1 MSRAVFI
8 TATGTDVGKTYV
20 TALIVKRLREAGIN
34 AGYYKAALSRAE
46 ERGGRLVPGDADFVA
61 RASGMAEPPES
72 LVSYVY
78 KNPLSPHLAA
88 QIEGNPPELDAIKRD
103 FARALKKYDYLCVEG
118 CGGIVCPIRWDERK
132 IMLEDIIKAC
142 GLAVVIVAP
151 SGLGSIN
158 SAVLTVEHARAAGIE
173 VRGIIMNGYDETQLM
188 HRDNKYMIEV
198 LTGVRV
204 TACVKRD
211 DTALDVSVEEL
222 CGLFKEAGK
231 IDA

>member
-1 MSRAVFI
+1 MSRALFV
-8 TATGTDVGKTYV
+8 TATGTDAGKSYV

-34 AGYYKAALSRAE
+34 AGYYKAALSGAE
-46 ERGGRLVPGDADFVA
+46 ERGGKLVPGDADFVA
-61 RASGMAEPPES
+61 RAGGMTEPPES

-88 QIEGNPPELDAIKRD
+88 QIEGNPPELDTIKRD
-103 FARALKKYDYLCVEG
+103 CTRALKKYDYLCVEG

-142 GLAVVIVAP
+142 GLAVVIVVP

-158 SAVLTVEHARAAGIE
+158 SAVLTVEHAHAAGIE
-173 VRGIIMNGYDETQLM
+173 VRGIIMNGYDETQFM
-188 HRDNKYMIEV
+188 HRDNKYMIER
-198 LTGVRV
+198 LTGVQV
-204 TACVKRD
+204 AACVKRN
-211 DTALDVSVEEL
+211 DTALDVPVEEL
-222 CGLFKEAGK
+222 CGLFKEAAE

>member
-20 TALIVKRLREAGIN
+20 TALIVKRLRKAGIN
-34 AGYYKAALSRAE
+34 AGYYKAALSGAE
-46 ERGGRLVPGDADFVA
+46 ERGGRLLPGDANFVA
-61 RASGMAEPPES
+61 RASGMEESPES

-88 QIEGNPPELDAIKRD
+88 QIEGNPPELDTIKRD
-103 FARALKKYDYLCVEG
+103 FASALKKYDYLCVEG
-118 CGGIVCPIRWDERK
+118 CGGIVCPIRWDGRK

-142 GLAVVIVAP
+142 GLSVIIVSP

-158 SAVLTVEHARAAGIE
+158 SAVLTAEHARAAGIE

-198 LTGVRV
+198 LTGVQV
-204 TACVKRD
+204 AACVKRG
-211 DTALDVSVEEL
+211 DTALDVRVEEL
-222 CGLFKEAGK
+222 CGLFKEAAE

>member
-8 TATGTDVGKTYV
+8 TATGTDAGKTYV

-34 AGYYKAALSRAE
+34 AGYYKAALSGAE
-46 ERGGRLVPGDADFVA
+46 ERGGKLVPGDADFVA
-61 RASGMAEPPES
+61 RASGMTEPPES

-118 CGGIVCPIRWDERK
+118 CGGIVCPIRWDEWK

-142 GLAVVIVAP
+142 GLSVIIVSP

-158 SAVLTVEHARAAGIE
+158 SAVLTVEHALAAGIE

-188 HRDNKYMIEV
+188 HRDNKYMIER

-204 TACVKRD
+204 AACVKRGCVE
-211 DTALDVSVEEL
+211 LDVPVEEL

>member
-34 AGYYKAALSRAE
+34 AGYYKAALSGAE
-46 ERGGRLVPGDADFVA
+46 ERDGKLVPGDADFVA
-61 RASGMAEPPES
+61 RTSGMTEPPES
-72 LVSYVY
+72 LVSYIY

-158 SAVLTVEHARAAGIE
+158 SAVLTVEHARAAGIK
-173 VRGIIMNGYDETQLM
+173 VRGIIMNRYDETQLM
-188 HRDNKYMIEV
+188 HRDNKYMIEQ

-204 TACVKRD
+204 AACVKRG
-211 DTALDVSVEEL
+211 DTELDVPVEKL
-222 CGLFKEAGK
+222 CKLFKEAPE

>member
-1 MSRAVFI
+1 MSRALFV
-8 TATGTDVGKTYV
+8 TATGTDAGKTYV
-20 TALIVKRLREAGIN
+20 AALIVKRLREAGIN
-34 AGYYKAALSRAE
+34 AGYYKAALSGAE
-46 ERGGRLVPGDADFVA
+46 ERGGRLIPGDADFVA
-61 RASGMAEPPES
+61 RASGMTEPPES

-142 GLAVVIVAP
+142 GLSIIIVSP

-188 HRDNKYMIEV
+188 HRDNKYMIEQ

-204 TACVKRD
+204 AACVKRG
-211 DTALDVSVEEL
+211 DTEMDIPVEQL

>member
-1 MSRAVFI
+1 MSRALFV

-34 AGYYKAALSRAE
+34 AGYYKAALSGAE
-46 ERGGRLVPGDADFVA
+46 ERGGKLVPGDADFVT
-61 RASGMAEPPES
+61 RTSGMTEPPES
-72 LVSYVY
+72 IVSYVY

-142 GLAVVIVAP
+142 GLSVIIVSP

-158 SAVLTVEHARAAGIE
+158 SAVLTAEHARAAGIE

-188 HRDNKYMIEV
+188 HRDNKYMIEQ

-204 TACVKRD
+204 AACVKRG
-211 DTALDVSVEEL
+211 DTALDVPVEEL

-231 IDA
+231 FDA

>member
-1 MSRAVFI
+1 MSRVLFV
-8 TATGTDVGKTYV
+8 TATGTDAGKTYV

-34 AGYYKAALSRAE
+34 AGYYKAALSGAE
-46 ERGGRLVPGDADFVA
+46 ERGGKLVPGDADFVA
-61 RASGMAEPPES
+61 RASGMTEPPES
-72 LVSYVY
+72 LVSYIY

-88 QIEGNPPELDAIKRD
+88 QIEGNPPELDTIKRD
-103 FARALKKYDYLCVEG
+103 FASALKKYDYLCVEG

-142 GLAVVIVAP
+142 GLSVIIVSP

-188 HRDNKYMIEV
+188 HRDNKYMIEQ

-204 TACVKRD
+204 AACVKRD
-211 DTALDVSVEEL
+211 DTALDVPVEEL

-231 IDA
+231 FDA

>member
-1 MSRAVFI
+1 MSRALFV

-20 TALIVKRLREAGIN
+20 TALIVKRLRDAGIN
-34 AGYYKAALSRAE
+34 AGYYKAALSGAE
-46 ERGGRLVPGDADFVA
+46 ERGGNLVPGDADFVA
-61 RASGMAEPPES
+61 RASGMTEPPES
-72 LVSYVY
+72 LVSYIY

-88 QIEGNPPELDAIKRD
+88 QIEGNPPELDTIKRD
-103 FARALKKYDYLCVEG
+103 FASALKKYDYLCVEG

-142 GLAVVIVAP
+142 GLSVIIVSP

-188 HRDNKYMIEV
+188 HRDNKYMIEQ

-204 TACVKRD
+204 AACVKRD
-211 DTALDVSVEEL
+211 DTALDVPVEEL

-231 IDA
+231 FDA

>member
-1 MSRAVFI
+1 MSRALFV

-20 TALIVKRLREAGIN
+20 TALIVKRLRDAGIN
-34 AGYYKAALSRAE
+34 AGYYKAALSGAE
-46 ERGGRLVPGDADFVA
+46 ERGGKLVPGDADFVA
-61 RASGMAEPPES
+61 RASGMTEPPEN

-88 QIEGNPPELDAIKRD
+88 QIEGNPPELDTIKRD
-103 FARALKKYDYLCVEG
+103 FASALKKYDYLCVEG

-142 GLAVVIVAP
+142 GLSVIIVSP

-188 HRDNKYMIEV
+188 HRDNKYMIEQ

-204 TACVKRD
+204 AACVKRG
-211 DTALDVSVEEL
+211 DTALDVPVEEL

-231 IDA
+231 FDA

>member
-1 MSRAVFI
+1 MSRALFV

-20 TALIVKRLREAGIN
+20 TALIVKRLRDAGIN
-34 AGYYKAALSRAE
+34 AGYYKAALSGAE
-46 ERGGRLVPGDADFVA
+46 ERGGKLVPGDADFVA
-61 RASGMAEPPES
+61 RASGMTEPPEN

-88 QIEGNPPELDAIKRD
+88 QIEGNPPELDTIKRD
-103 FARALKKYDYLCVEG
+103 FASALKKYDYLCVEG

-142 GLAVVIVAP
+142 GLSVIIVSP

-188 HRDNKYMIEV
+188 HRDNKYMIEQ

-204 TACVKRD
+204 AACVKRG
-211 DTALDVSVEEL
+211 DTELDVPVEEL

-231 IDA
+231 FDA

>member
-20 TALIVKRLREAGIN
+20 TALIAKRLREAGIN
-34 AGYYKAALSRAE
+34 AGYYKAALSGAE

-61 RASGMAEPPES
+61 RASGMTEPPES

-188 HRDNKYMIEV
+188 HRDNKYMIEQ

-204 TACVKRD
+204 AACVKRD
-211 DTALDVSVEEL
+211 DTALDVPVEEL

-231 IDA
+231 FDA

>member
-34 AGYYKAALSRAE
+34 AGYYKAALSGAE
-46 ERGGRLVPGDADFVA
+46 ERDGKLVPGDADFVA
-61 RASGMAEPPES
+61 RASGMTEPPES
-72 LVSYVY
+72 LVSYIY

-103 FARALKKYDYLCVEG
+103 FAAALKKYDYLCVEG

-188 HRDNKYMIEV
+188 HRDNKYMIEA
-198 LTGVRV
+198 LTGVQV
-204 TACVKRD
+204 AACVKRGC
-211 DTALDVSVEEL
+211 AELNVPVEEL

-231 IDA
+231 FDA

>member
-1 MSRAVFI
+1 MSRALFI

-20 TALIVKRLREAGIN
+20 TALIVKRLRDAGIV
-34 AGYYKAALSRAE
+34 AGYYKAALSGAE
-46 ERGGRLVPGDADFVA
+46 ERCGKLVPGDADFVA
-61 RASGMAEPPES
+61 RASGMREPPES

-88 QIEGNPPELDAIKRD
+88 QIEGNPPELNVIKRD

-118 CGGIVCPIRWDERK
+118 CGGIVCPIRWDGRK
-132 IMLEDIIKAC
+132 IMLDDIIKTC
-142 GLAVVIVAP
+142 GLSVVIVAP

-173 VRGIIMNGYDETQLM
+173 VRGIIMNNYDESEIM
-188 HRDNKYMIEV
+188 HRDNKYMIEA

-204 TACVKRD
+204 AACVKRGGME
-211 DTALDVSVEEL
+211 LDVPVEEL
-222 CGLFKEAGK
+222 CGLFREA
-231 IDA
+231 AN

>member
-1 MSRAVFI
+1 M
-8 TATGTDVGKTYV
+8 T
-20 TALIVKRLREAGIN
+20 
-34 AGYYKAALSRAE
+34 
-46 ERGGRLVPGDADFVA
+46 
-61 RASGMAEPPES
+61 EPPES

-88 QIEGNPPELDAIKRD
+88 QIEGTPPELDTIKRD

-142 GLAVVIVAP
+142 GLAVVIVVP

-158 SAVLTVEHARAAGIE
+158 SAVLTVEHAHAAGIE
-173 VRGIIMNGYDETQLM
+173 VRGIIMNGYDETQFM
-188 HRDNKYMIEV
+188 HRDNKYMIER
-198 LTGVRV
+198 LTGVQV
-204 TACVKRD
+204 AACVKRN
-211 DTALDVSVEEL
+211 DTALDVPVEEL
-222 CGLFKEAGK
+222 CGLFKEAAE

>member
-1 MSRAVFI
+1 MSRALFV
-8 TATGTDVGKTYV
+8 TATGTDAGKTYV

-34 AGYYKAALSRAE
+34 AGYYKAALSGAE

-61 RASGMAEPPES
+61 RAGGMTEPPES

-142 GLAVVIVAP
+142 GLSVIIVSP

-158 SAVLTVEHARAAGIE
+158 SAVLTAEHARAAGIE

-188 HRDNKYMIEV
+188 HRDNKYMIEQ

-204 TACVKRD
+204 AACVKRG
-211 DTALDVSVEEL
+211 DTALDVPVEEL

-231 IDA
+231 FDA

>member
-8 TATGTDVGKTYV
+8 TATGTDAGKTYV

-34 AGYYKAALSRAE
+34 AGYYKAALSGAE
-46 ERGGRLVPGDADFVA
+46 ERGGKLVPGDADFVA
-61 RASGMAEPPES
+61 RTSGMTEPPES
-72 LVSYVY
+72 LVSYIY

-103 FARALKKYDYLCVEG
+103 FASALKKYDYLCVEG

-142 GLAVVIVAP
+142 GLAVVIVMP

-198 LTGVRV
+198 LTGVQV
-204 TACVKRD
+204 ATCVKRGC
-211 DTALDVSVEEL
+211 AELDVPVEEL

>member
-1 MSRAVFI
+1 MSRALFV
-8 TATGTDVGKTYV
+8 TATGTDAGKTYV

-34 AGYYKAALSRAE
+34 AGYYKAALSGAE
-46 ERGGRLVPGDADFVA
+46 EHGGKLVPGDADFVA
-61 RASGMAEPPES
+61 RTSSMTEPPES

-88 QIEGNPPELDAIKRD
+88 RIEGNPPELDAIKRD
-103 FARALKKYDYLCVEG
+103 FTRALKKYDYLCVEG

-142 GLAVVIVAP
+142 GLAVVIVVP

-158 SAVLTVEHARAAGIE
+158 SAVLTVEHAHAAGIE
-173 VRGIIMNGYDETQLM
+173 VRGIIMNGYDETQFM
-188 HRDNKYMIEV
+188 HRDNKYMIER
-198 LTGVRV
+198 LTGVQV
-204 TACVKRD
+204 AACVKRN
-211 DTALDVSVEEL
+211 DTALDVPVEEL
-222 CGLFKEAGK
+222 CGLFKEAAE

>member
-1 MSRAVFI
+1 MSRTLFV
-8 TATGTDVGKTYV
+8 TATGTDAGKTYV
-20 TALIVKRLREAGIN
+20 TALIVKRLRSAGIN
-34 AGYYKAALSRAE
+34 AGYYKAALSGAE

-61 RASGMAEPPES
+61 RASGMTGPPVS

-103 FARALKKYDYLCVEG
+103 FASALKKYDYLCVEG
-118 CGGIVCPIRWDERK
+118 SGGIVCPIRWDERK

-188 HRDNKYMIEV
+188 HRDNKYMIEA

-204 TACVKRD
+204 TACVKRG
-211 DTALDVSVEEL
+211 DTELDVPVEEL
-222 CGLFKEAGK
+222 CGLFKGAGK

>member
-20 TALIVKRLREAGIN
+20 TALIAKRLREAGIN
-34 AGYYKAALSRAE
+34 AGYYKAALSGAE

-61 RASGMAEPPES
+61 RASGMTEPPES

-88 QIEGNPPELDAIKRD
+88 QIEGNPPELDTIKRD

-188 HRDNKYMIEV
+188 HRDNKYMIEQ

-204 TACVKRD
+204 AACVKRD
-211 DTALDVSVEEL
+211 DTALDVPVEEL

-231 IDA
+231 FDA

>member
-1 MSRAVFI
+1 MSRALFV
-8 TATGTDVGKTYV
+8 TATGTDAGKTYV

-34 AGYYKAALSRAE
+34 AGYYKAALSGAE
-46 ERGGRLVPGDADFVA
+46 ERGGKLVPGDADFVA
-61 RASGMAEPPES
+61 RTSGMTEPPES

-88 QIEGNPPELDAIKRD
+88 QIEGNPPELDTIKRD
-103 FARALKKYDYLCVEG
+103 FASALKKYDYLCVEG

-142 GLAVVIVAP
+142 GLAVVIIVP

-188 HRDNKYMIEV
+188 HRDNKYMIEA

-204 TACVKRD
+204 AACVKRD
-211 DTALDVSVEEL
+211 DTALDVPVEEL
-222 CGLFKEAGK
+222 CGLFKEAAE

>member
-1 MSRAVFI
+1 MSRALFV
-8 TATGTDVGKTYV
+8 TATGTDAGKTYV

-34 AGYYKAALSRAE
+34 AGYYKAALSGAE
-46 ERGGRLVPGDADFVA
+46 ERGGKLVPGDADFVA
-61 RASGMAEPPES
+61 RTSGMTETPES

-118 CGGIVCPIRWDERK
+118 CGGIVCPIRWDERT

-158 SAVLTVEHARAAGIE
+158 SAVLTAEHARAAGIE

-188 HRDNKYMIEV
+188 HRDNKYMIER
-198 LTGVRV
+198 LAGVQV
-204 TACVKRD
+204 AACVKHD
-211 DTALDVSVEEL
+211 DPAPDVSVEEL

-231 IDA
+231 FDA

>member
-1 MSRAVFI
+1 MSRALFV

-20 TALIVKRLREAGIN
+20 TALIVKRLRDAGIN
-34 AGYYKAALSRAE
+34 SGYYKAALSGAE
-46 ERGGRLVPGDADFVA
+46 ERGGKLVPGDADFVA
-61 RASGMAEPPES
+61 RASGMTEPPEN

-88 QIEGNPPELDAIKRD
+88 QIEGNPPELDTIKRD
-103 FARALKKYDYLCVEG
+103 FASALKKYDYLCVEG

-142 GLAVVIVAP
+142 GLSVIIVSP

-188 HRDNKYMIEV
+188 HRDNKYMIEQ

-204 TACVKRD
+204 AACVKRG
-211 DTALDVSVEEL
+211 DTALDVPVEEL

-231 IDA
+231 FDA

>member
-1 MSRAVFI
+1 MSRALFV
-8 TATGTDVGKTYV
+8 TATGTDAGKTYV
-20 TALIVKRLREAGIN
+20 TALIVKRLRDAGIN
-34 AGYYKAALSRAE
+34 AGYYKAALSGAE
-46 ERGGRLVPGDADFVA
+46 ERGGKLVPGDADFVA
-61 RASGMAEPPES
+61 RASGMTEPPES

-88 QIEGNPPELDAIKRD
+88 QIEGNPPELDTIKRD

-118 CGGIVCPIRWDERK
+118 CGGIVCPIRWDGRK

-142 GLAVVIVAP
+142 GLAVIIVSP

-158 SAVLTVEHARAAGIE
+158 SAVLTVEHAQAAGIK
-173 VRGIIMNGYDETQLM
+173 VRGIIMNRYDETQLM
-188 HRDNKYMIEV
+188 HRDNKYMIEQ

-204 TACVKRD
+204 AACVKRG
-211 DTALDVSVEEL
+211 DTALDVPVEEL
-222 CGLFKEAGK
+222 CGLFKGAGK

>member
-1 MSRAVFI
+1 MSRALFV
-8 TATGTDVGKTYV
+8 TATGTDAGKTYV

-34 AGYYKAALSRAE
+34 AGYYKAALSGAE
-46 ERGGRLVPGDADFVA
+46 ERGGKLVPGDVYFVA
-61 RASGMAEPPES
+61 RAGGMTEPPES

-88 QIEGNPPELDAIKRD
+88 QIEGNPPELDTIKRD
-103 FARALKKYDYLCVEG
+103 CTRALKKYDYLCVEG

-142 GLAVVIVAP
+142 GLSVIIVSP

-158 SAVLTVEHARAAGIE
+158 SAVLTVEHARATGIE
-173 VRGIIMNGYDETQLM
+173 VRGITMNGYDETQLM
-188 HRDNKYMIEV
+188 HRDNKYMIEA
-198 LTGVRV
+198 LTGVQV
-204 TACVKRD
+204 ATCVKRGD
-211 DTALDVSVEEL
+211 RELDIPVEEL

>member
-1 MSRAVFI
+1 MSRALFV

-34 AGYYKAALSRAE
+34 AGYYKAALSGAE
-46 ERGGRLVPGDADFVA
+46 ERGGKLVPGDADFVT
-61 RASGMAEPPES
+61 RTSSMTEPPES

-88 QIEGNPPELDAIKRD
+88 QIEGNPPELDTIKRD

>member
-1 MSRAVFI
+1 MSRTLFL

-34 AGYYKAALSRAE
+34 AGYYKAALSGAE
-46 ERGGRLVPGDADFVA
+46 ECGGRLVPGDADFVA
-61 RASGMAEPPES
+61 RAGGMTEPPES

-103 FARALKKYDYLCVEG
+103 FACALKKYDYLCVEG
-118 CGGIVCPIRWDERK
+118 CGGIVCPIRWGERK

-142 GLAVVIVAP
+142 SLAVVIVAP

-188 HRDNKYMIEV
+188 HRDNKYMIER

-204 TACVKRD
+204 AACVKRG
-211 DTALDVSVEEL
+211 DTKLDVPVDGL

>member
-1 MSRAVFI
+1 MSRALFV

-20 TALIVKRLREAGIN
+20 TALIVKRLRDAGIN
-34 AGYYKAALSRAE
+34 AGYYKAALSGAE
-46 ERGGRLVPGDADFVA
+46 ERGGKLVPGDADFVA
-61 RASGMAEPPES
+61 RASGMTEPPES

-88 QIEGNPPELDAIKRD
+88 QIEGNPPELDTIKRD
-103 FARALKKYDYLCVEG
+103 FASALKKYDYLCVEG

-142 GLAVVIVAP
+142 GLSVIIVSP

-188 HRDNKYMIEV
+188 HRDNKYMIEQ

-204 TACVKRD
+204 AACVKRD
-211 DTALDVSVEEL
+211 DTALDVPVEEL

-231 IDA
+231 FDA

>member
-34 AGYYKAALSRAE
+34 AGYYKAALSGAE

-61 RASGMAEPPES
+61 RASGIGESPVS

-118 CGGIVCPIRWDERK
+118 CGGIVCPIRWDKRK

-142 GLAVVIVAP
+142 GLSVIIVSP

-198 LTGVRV
+198 LTGVQV
-204 TACVKRD
+204 ATCVKRGC
-211 DTALDVSVEEL
+211 AELDVSVEEL

>member
-1 MSRAVFI
+1 MSRALFV

-34 AGYYKAALSRAE
+34 AGYYKAALSGAE
-46 ERGGRLVPGDADFVA
+46 ERGGKLVPGDADFVT
-61 RASGMAEPPES
+61 RTSSMTEPPES
-72 LVSYVY
+72 IVSYVY

-142 GLAVVIVAP
+142 GLSVIIVSP

-158 SAVLTVEHARAAGIE
+158 SAVLTAEHARAAGIE

-188 HRDNKYMIEV
+188 HRDNKYMIEQ

-204 TACVKRD
+204 AACVKRG
-211 DTALDVSVEEL
+211 DTALDVPVEEL

-231 IDA
+231 FDA

>member
-1 MSRAVFI
+1 MSRALFI

-20 TALIVKRLREAGIN
+20 TALIAKRLREAGIN
-34 AGYYKAALSRAE
+34 AGYYKAALSGAE

-61 RASGMAEPPES
+61 RASGMTEPPES

-88 QIEGNPPELDAIKRD
+88 QIEGNPPELDTIKRD

-188 HRDNKYMIEV
+188 HRDNKYMIEQ

-204 TACVKRD
+204 AACVKRD
-211 DTALDVSVEEL
+211 DTALDVPVEEL

-231 IDA
+231 FDA

>member
-20 TALIVKRLREAGIN
+20 TALIVKRLRGAGID
-34 AGYYKAALSRAE
+34 AGYYKAALSGAE
-46 ERGGRLVPGDADFVA
+46 ERGGKLIPGDADFVA
-61 RASGMAEPPES
+61 RTSGMNEAPEG
-72 LVSYVY
+72 LVSYIY

-88 QIEGNPPELDAIKRD
+88 QIEGNPPELSVIKRD
-103 FARALKKYDYLCVEG
+103 FAASLKRYDYLCVEG

-132 IMLEDIIKAC
+132 IMLEDIIKSC
-142 GLAVVIVAP
+142 GLSVVIVAP

-158 SAVLTVEHARAAGIE
+158 SAVLTVEHARAAGIK

-188 HRDNKYMIEV
+188 HRDNKYMIER

-204 TACVKRD
+204 AACVKRGD
-211 DTALDVSVEEL
+211 IELDIPVEEL
-222 CGLFKEAGK
+222 CGLFKEAAE